1 MLYTT
6 LSFQVPVGY
15 EEVVKDYVL
24 EAVSI
29 KIREDKQKEAL
40 ALVVSDIDVDIKD
53 FKTKNGG

>member
-1 MLYTT
+1 MQYIT

-15 EEVVKDYVL
+15 EETVKDYVL

-40 ALVVSDIDVDIKD
+40 SLVVSDIEVDIKD